1 MHFKIPLVTAVGC
14 LATLARATSIQAVT
28 DDYEYVGC
36 YTDSSADRA
45 LTSSYTLDLTSND
58 ASTCFTYCG
67 GASGTYTYF
76 GLEYSQPTP
85 IRPPLISSL
94 R

>member
-1 MHFKIPLVTAVGC
+1 MAVAG
-14 LATLARATSIQAVT
+14 LTTLARAATIQAVT
-28 DDYEYVGC
+28 DYYEYIGY
-36 YTDSSADRA
+36 YTDSSAARA
-45 LTSSYTLDLTSND
+45 LTSSYTPDLANND

-76 GLEYSQPTP
+76 GLEYSQSTHV
-85 IRPPLISSL
+85 RPPLISRL